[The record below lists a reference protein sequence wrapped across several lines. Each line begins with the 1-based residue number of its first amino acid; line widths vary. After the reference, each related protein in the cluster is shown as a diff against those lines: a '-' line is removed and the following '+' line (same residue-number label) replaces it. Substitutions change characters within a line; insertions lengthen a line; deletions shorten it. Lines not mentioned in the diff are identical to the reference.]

1 MKNIF
6 KNKWVLIIIVLIVG
20 IIIGKLIS
28 PSVTDGVKESAY
40 QHIEES
46 AHQIWTC
53 SMHPQIRMDKPGKC
67 PICGM
72 DLILADD
79 NNQAASDPNEV
90 SMTEEAMKLAEIQIM
105 VVEKSKPEKEIRLL
119 GKIKP
124 DERLLNTQAV
134 HIPGRIE
141 KLYVNFTGEKIVKGQ
156 KIAKIYS
163 PDLVTAQKELFE
175 AIKSKT
181 TYPELYQASKN
192 KLKLWKLNDNQIE
205 AIEKK
210 GEVVQEIDVL
220 ADYSGIV
227 MKRNVELGDYVKEGT
242 PLFDLAD
249 LSKVWVM
256 FEAYE
261 TDIPWIHEGDN
272 ISFTINGE
280 PRNTYNGTVNYIDP
294 FVDAKTRITNV
305 RVEVNNSQLK
315 LLPEM
320 YANGIVKADL
330 KGVKNEIIIPKSAIL
345 WTGKR
350 AIVYV
355 KVPNREMT
363 SFVYREIILGEDVGE
378 FYVVKNG
385 LEEGEE
391 IAVNGVFRIDASAQ
405 LSSKKSMMNPS
416 ADGGKTSTG
425 HNHGNMKAG
434 EKTDETEM
442 ANMKKKI
449 VIDQSKIPAKFK
461 SQLGTVVSSYLLL
474 KEKLTNDNANIQ
486 TDVKAIQKSLK
497 TVDMSLVMED
507 AHNEWMKALNSLNKE
522 LKLLEKAVNIE
533 EQRNHFLTISK
544 SLSDAVQKLGI
555 QMEADKTLYIE
566 FCPMANENKGGYWL
580 SLEKEI
586 KNPYFG
592 KKMLKC
598 GEVKAT
604 IKSINK

>member
-28 PSVTDGVKESAY
+28 PSSTQEIVTKEN
-40 QHIEES
+40 QHDEASHKEV
-46 AHQIWTC
+46 WTC

-124 DERLLNTQAV
+124 DERLLNTQSA

-141 KLYVNFTGEKIVKGQ
+141 KLYVNFTGEKVVKGQ
-156 KIAKIYS
+156 LLAKIYS

-175 AIKSKT
+175 SIKSKT

-227 MKRNVELGDYVKEGT
+227 MKRNVELGNYVKEGT

-249 LSKVWVM
+249 LSKVWIM

-261 TDIPWIHEGDN
+261 TDIPWIHEGDK

-280 PRNTYNGTVNYIDP
+280 PRNTYNGRVNYIDP

-425 HNHGNMKAG
+425 HNHGNMKTG
-434 EKTDETEM
+434 EKMDETEM
-442 ANMKKKI
+442 ANMEKE
-449 VIDQSKIPAKFK
+449 VMIDKSKIPSKFK
-461 SQLGTVVSSYLLL
+461 TQLGTVVSNYLSL
-474 KEKLTNDNANIQ
+474 KEKLANDDADIQ

-507 AHNEWMKALNSLNKE
+507 AHNVWMKDLNSLNKE

-544 SLSDAVQKLGI
+544 SLSDAVQKLGVH
-555 QMEADKTLYIE
+555 MEANQALYLE
-566 FCPMANENKGGYWL
+566 HCPMADENKGGYWL
-580 SLEKEI
+580 SQEKEI

-604 IKSINK
+604 IKTN

>member
-6 KNKWVLIIIVLIVG
+6 KNKWVLLIIVLIVG

-28 PSVTDGVKESAY
+28 PSVTDEAKESEH

-46 AHQIWTC
+46 EHQIWTC
-53 SMHPQIRMDKPGKC
+53 SMHPQIRMDKSGKC

-90 SMTEEAMKLAEIQIM
+90 SMTEEAMKLAAIQIM

-163 PDLVTAQKELFE
+163 PELVTAQKELFE
-175 AIKSKT
+175 SIKSKT

-205 AIEKK
+205 AIENK

-261 TDIPWIHEGDN
+261 TDLPWIHEGDK

-280 PRNTYNGTVNYIDP
+280 PRNTYNGRVNYIDP
-294 FVDAKTRITNV
+294 FVDAKTRITNI
-305 RVEVNNSQLK
+305 RVEVTNSQLK

-320 YANGIVKADL
+320 YANGIIQADL
-330 KGVKNEIIIPKSAIL
+330 KGVKNEIIIPKSAVL

-350 AIVYV
+350 AVVYV

-405 LSSKKSMMNPS
+405 LSSKKSMMNPT
-416 ADGGKTSTG
+416 GGKVATGG
-425 HNHGNMKAG
+425 HNGMDMGGEDDNEKRNMSG
-434 EKTDETEM
+434 MDMENEVM
-442 ANMKKKI
+442 
-449 VIDQSKIPAKFK
+449 IDKSKIPTKFK

-507 AHNEWMKALNSLNKE
+507 AHNEWMKALNSLNKA

-544 SLSDAVQKLGI
+544 SLSDAVQKLGV
-555 QMEADKTLYIE
+555 QMEGENTLYIE
-566 FCPMANENKGGYWL
+566 HCPMANENNGGYWL

-604 IKSINK
+604 IKTN

>member
-28 PSVTDGVKESAY
+28 PSVTDGVKESSY

-163 PDLVTAQKELFE
+163 PELVTAQKELFE

-227 MKRNVELGDYVKEGT
+227 MKRNIELGDYVKEGT

-461 SQLGTVVSSYLLL
+461 SQLGTVVNSYLLL

-604 IKSINK
+604 IKTN